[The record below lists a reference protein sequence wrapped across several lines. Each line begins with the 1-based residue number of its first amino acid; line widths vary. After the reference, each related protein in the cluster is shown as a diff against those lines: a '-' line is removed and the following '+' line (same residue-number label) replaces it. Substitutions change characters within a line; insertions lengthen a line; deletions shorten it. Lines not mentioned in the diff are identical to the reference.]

1 MAVHLTR
8 IYTRTGD
15 DGSTGL
21 SDFSR
26 VPKTDPRVIAY
37 ADCDEAN
44 ASIGVALALGGA
56 VPDDIRTVLTTVQN
70 DLFDAG
76 ADLSTPVV
84 DDPKYPPL
92 RIEQSYID
100 ALEGWCDRF
109 GTDLPALNSFVLPGG
124 TPFAALLHQA
134 RTVTR
139 RAERSAWA
147 AVTAYPD
154 DTSVLPAKYLNRLS
168 DLLFIL
174 SRVANRLP
182 RSPDAS
188 PPGDVTWVP
197 GGDRSR
203 D

>member
-15 DGSTGL
+15 SGETGL

-26 VPKTDPRVIAY
+26 VSKNDPRVIAY

-44 ASIGVALALGGA
+44 AAIGAALALGD
-56 VPDDIRTVLTTVQN
+56 PDPEIADILTRVQN

-84 DDPKYPPL
+84 PNPKYPPL
-92 RIEQSYID
+92 RLLQSYID
-100 ALEGWCDRF
+100 DLEVWCDHY
-109 GTDLPALNSFVLPGG
+109 TDKLEPLNSFILPGG
-124 TPFAALLHQA
+124 SPLSALLHVA

-147 AVTAYPD
+147 AVDAYPD
-154 DTSVLPAKYLNRLS
+154 DTSALPAKYLNRLS

-174 SRVANRLP
+174 SRVAN
-182 RSPDAS
+182 
-188 PPGDVTWVP
+188 P
-197 GGDRSR
+197 GGDVLWQPGEQRTRATSAPGNDSR
-203 D
+203 